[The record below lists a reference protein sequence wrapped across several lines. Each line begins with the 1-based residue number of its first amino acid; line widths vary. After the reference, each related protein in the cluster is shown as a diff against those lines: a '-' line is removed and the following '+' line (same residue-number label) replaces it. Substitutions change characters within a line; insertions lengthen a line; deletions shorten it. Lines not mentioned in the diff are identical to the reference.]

1 MHRDSVLV
9 IEDEADLREVL
20 TYNLRREGYQVAA
33 SANGAEGLQRV
44 KDEGPDIVIL
54 DLMLPDLD
62 GLEIC
67 QRIRRDPKRGR
78 TPIIM
83 VTAKGDESDVVL
95 GLGVGADDYMTKPFS
110 PKELIARVK
119 AVLRRHAT
127 PEPSEED
134 EATIERR
141 DEHGIVEID
150 PVRHEVRIDGTV
162 EYFTATEFR
171 LFRFLA
177 RRPGRVYSREQL
189 LRAAT
194 GDETILVERNVDVH
208 VRSIRKKLGV
218 HRDLIETVRGVGY
231 RFKDVPT

>member
-1 MHRDSVLV
+1 MNRDSVLV

-44 KDEGPDIVIL
+44 QEEGPDLVIL

-95 GLGVGADDYMTKPFS
+95 GLGVGADDYMTK
-110 PKELIARVK
+110 
-119 AVLRRHAT
+119 AVQPQGVDRAGQGGAAPQRHARALRGRRGHHRT
-127 PEPSEED
+127 P
-134 EATIERR
+134 
-141 DEHGIVEID
+141 
-150 PVRHEVRIDGTV
+150 
-162 EYFTATEFR
+162 
-171 LFRFLA
+171 
-177 RRPGRVYSREQL
+177 
-189 LRAAT
+189 
-194 GDETILVERNVDVH
+194 
-208 VRSIRKKLGV
+208 
-218 HRDLIETVRGVGY
+218 
-231 RFKDVPT
+231 